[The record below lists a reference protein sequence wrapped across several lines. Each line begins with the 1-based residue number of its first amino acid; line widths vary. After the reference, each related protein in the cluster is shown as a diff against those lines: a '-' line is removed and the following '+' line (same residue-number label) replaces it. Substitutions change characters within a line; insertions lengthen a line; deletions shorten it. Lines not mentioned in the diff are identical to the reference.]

1 MFQLAMHRENRIN
14 QDNFAFFIFTYFS
27 LFSFLALKCEMKSR
41 KAARNTKK
49 QYILHLAKIK
59 KRENIIVDFSSSF

>member
-1 MFQLAMHRENRIN
+1 
-14 QDNFAFFIFTYFS
+14 
-27 LFSFLALKCEMKSR
+27 MKSR

-59 KRENIIVDFSSSF
+59 KRENIIVDFSSSFNQQQQKTFFYKTIIKDINIIIGKL